1 MRHEGALAGE
11 VRAGVLQGARGG
23 GPDEGG
29 GRRRGRV
36 RIPRNPRQQRRRR
49 RGAQLRSRRRAD
61 AAPAPAGGR
70 PRGSFYDPD
79 NVDPDYAPGGGMN
92 ASQFRAEPVPPIAP
106 SNYKAPQR
114 REIVDPDN
122 FDPDFQPRAPANF
135 GSSAAAPAAPAP
147 PSSYAALR
155 AARSWIRTTSTRISN
170 LARPRGTDRPM
181 EGRPRLLRRRR
192 TSCLPCD
199 ARRSWTRTTSTR
211 ISGESVRRSR
221 EGKGRRSRPVDACS
235 RVGGMRAPHAAVT
248 FE

>member
-29 GRRRGRV
+29 AAAAGVSEFREIRV
-36 RIPRNPRQQRRRR
+36 SNA
-49 RGAQLRSRRRAD
+49 GADGAHSFDRA
-61 AAPAPAGGR
+61 AEPTPPPAPAGGR

-135 GSSAAAPAAPAP
+135 GSSAAAPATPAAPRA
-147 PSSYAALR
+147 PSSYAAP
-155 AARSWIRTTSTRISN
+155 TR
-170 LARPRGTDRPM
+170 
-181 EGRPRLLRRRR
+181 
-192 TSCLPCD
+192 
-199 ARRSWTRTTSTR
+199 
-211 ISGESVRRSR
+211 R
-221 EGKGRRSRPVDACS
+221 EIVDPDNIDPDFQP
-235 RVGGMRAPHAAVT
+235 RAPAKNGSSPGGSPSPSSPASNVVSPRATQGDRGPGQHRPGFPVNRFDGRARGRVT
-248 FE
+248 GRVRWMLVVA